1 MSGSSG
7 RVGQAGV
14 ELLLTGAITAVCA
27 SSAAAQAAP
36 AAGRYEATLCVS
48 SASLAPSCGPAQ
60 VDVRPGGSVL
70 VQVSDIVYR
79 LRIRTGQAAVV
90 VTQGTMQI
98 DEFDAGAEWNG
109 SSLRFADVDK
119 NVRYEVQVG
128 GARRAP
134 I

>member
-1 MSGSSG
+1 MSGPSG
-7 RVGQAGV
+7 RLSRGSGK
-14 ELLLTGAITAVCA
+14 LLLAGAFGAACA
-27 SSAAAQAAP
+27 APAAAQAAP
-36 AAGRYEATLCVS
+36 AAGRYEATLCVT

-60 VDVRPGGSVL
+60 VDVRPGGGVL

-98 DEFDAGAEWNG
+98 DEFDAGAEWTGN
-109 SSLRFADVDK
+109 SLRFADADK
-119 NVRYEVQVG
+119 NVSYEVQIG
-128 GARRAP
+128 GVRRPP

>member
-1 MSGSSG
+1 MAGPSG
-7 RVGQAGV
+7 RLGRGGV
-14 ELLLTGAITAVCA
+14 KLLLVVAVGAACA
-27 SSAAAQAAP
+27 ASAAAQTVP

-48 SASLAPSCGPAQ
+48 SASQAPSCGPAQ

-98 DEFDAGAEWNG
+98 DEFDAGAEWTGN
-109 SSLRFADVDK
+109 SLRFADADK
-119 NVRYEVQVG
+119 NVNYEVQIG

>member
-1 MSGSSG
+1 MSGPSG
-7 RVGQAGV
+7 RLGRGGV
-14 ELLLTGAITAVCA
+14 KLSLVGAIGAVCSA
-27 SSAAAQAAP
+27 YAAAQTVP

-109 SSLRFADVDK
+109 NSLRFADADK
-119 NVRYEVQVG
+119 NVNYEVQIG

>member
-1 MSGSSG
+1 MAGPSG
-7 RVGQAGV
+7 RLGRGGV
-14 ELLLTGAITAVCA
+14 KLLLVGAVGASCA
-27 SSAAAQAAP
+27 ASAAAQTVP

-48 SASLAPSCGPAQ
+48 SASQAPSCGPAQ

-98 DEFDAGAEWNG
+98 DEFDAGAEWAGN
-109 SSLRFADVDK
+109 SLRFADADK
-119 NVRYEVQVG
+119 NVNYEVQIG